1 MENRVVV
8 LEELI
13 ICGENYG
20 RSGIEKVDQLIGFFR
35 TCRYITKFKL
45 TVSKNDRS
53 PLASNLRKFLQIFN
67 NLQELTIV
75 LSRKNG
81 RQDGIFDVIIDCCLN
96 LRKLS
101 IPRSLANEAQDYFC
115 EGDLVIEYID

>member
-13 ICGENYG
+13 ICGSSYG
-20 RSGIEKVDQLIGFFR
+20 TSGIEKVDQLIGFFR

-45 TVSKNDRS
+45 IVSEYDRS
-53 PLASNLRKFLQIFN
+53 PVAPNLRKFLPILN

-75 LSRKNG
+75 LSEDSERPTG
-81 RQDGIFDVIIDCCLN
+81 LFDAITDCCLN

-101 IPRSLANEAQDYFC
+101 IPRSLANEAQDYFR
-115 EGDLVIEYID
+115 EGDLAIEYN